1 MDSSPVSTPIR
12 TYALFL
18 AFAALGI
25 GLGLIIACSFQA
37 DASRSLMAG
46 GGLALLALGGTG
58 LFLLKGRQARSSVQS
73 WTGPAAVGFVIGV
86 PVLIGLVVYAYL
98 HF

>member
-1 MDSSPVSTPIR
+1 MTTETKLR
-12 TYALFL
+12 AYAQFL
-18 AFAALGI
+18 AYAALGI

-46 GGLALLALGGTG
+46 GGLALIALGGAG
-58 LFLLKGRQARSSVQS
+58 LFALKGRQMRSSVKS
-73 WTGPAAVGFVIGV
+73 WTGPAAVGFVIGI
-86 PVLIGLVVYAYL
+86 PVLVGLGVYAFL

>member
-1 MDSSPVSTPIR
+1 LTTQTKPR
-12 TYALFL
+12 AYALF
-18 AFAALGI
+18 ATFAAMGL

-46 GGLALLALGGTG
+46 GGLALLALGGAG
-58 LFLLKGRQARSSVQS
+58 LFLLKGRQARASVQS
-73 WTGPAAVGFVIGV
+73 WTGPAAVGFVVGIPILIGV
-86 PVLIGLVVYAYL
+86 GVYAFL